1 MMIKNWLI
9 RGDTHGDFTWMTNG
23 CLDTYKSSETA
34 IIILGDAG
42 FNFHLNKSEQRHKK
56 EINDRGYKFY
66 CVRGNHEERPQNIP
80 NMNRVYDDEV
90 KGYVYMEEEYPNIRY
105 FLDYGRYAIDKY
117 ICLIIGGAYS
127 VDKNWRLSRVG
138 LTEET
143 NDPKKSGWFAE
154 EQLTANEMTD
164 CSLWLDTLP
173 DSTFDFVF
181 SHTCP
186 KKYQPVDKFLS
197 FIDQST
203 VDTSMETWMEAIS
216 KKIEVNYAWLWGHF
230 HTDRIEAP
238 HAEMYYRD
246 IEELDVIAD
255 RWKKYDNTGELDWY
269 LVKSP
274 LYYQHEQEYEDDNYK

>member
-1 MMIKNWLI
+1 MLDKFMVTGDCHGVFTRFYNLPKDEKIGMIVL
-9 RGDTHGDFTWMTNG
+9 GDFG
-23 CLDTYKSSETA
+23 
-34 IIILGDAG
+34 I
-42 FNFHLNKSEQRHKK
+42 NFYLNKTDTRKKK
-56 EINDRGYKFY
+56 ELCMNYPNITFY

-80 NMNRVYDDEV
+80 NMKRVYDEEV
-90 KGYVYMEEEYPNIRY
+90 KGYIYLEEEYPNIRY

-117 ICLIIGGAYS
+117 ICLVIGGAYS

-154 EQLTANEMTD
+154 EKLTANEMTD
-164 CSLWLDTLP
+164 CSLWLDTL

-230 HTDRIEAP
+230 HDDRIEAP
-238 HAEMYYRD
+238 HMEMFYND
-246 IEELDVIAD
+246 IEELDVIAE
-255 RWKKYDNTGELDWY
+255 RWKKYDETGELDWY